1 MESFYSILDNSH
13 FNPEND
19 KSNDILEDEFKCD
32 CCGNFYEK
40 QSDVDFG
47 YEDESICMNCFENE

>member
-19 KSNDILEDEFKCD
+19 KSNDVLEDEFYICELCRDGFEEKLEEGLCKD
-32 CCGNFYEK
+32 CIKNG
-40 QSDVDFG
+40 
-47 YEDESICMNCFENE
+47 I